1 MRVDRA
7 LVTAYLEKCAQTS
20 LAQERWIQPQGA
32 ISVFRSQRDYFQTG
46 D

>member
-1 MRVDRA
+1 MMVDRP
-7 LVTAYLEKCAQTS
+7 LVTAYLEKCVQTS
-20 LAQERWIQPQGA
+20 LAQERWIQPRGS